1 MQLTLRYD
9 LMPYV
14 GILSSGIAGRARNP
28 AYISSSN
35 ITSGVSSAGEWD
47 LEVPKVRAAGV

>member
-9 LMPYV
+9 IMPYV
-14 GILSSGIAGRARNP
+14 GILSSGVAGRARNP
-28 AYISSSN
+28 AYVRN
-35 ITSGVSSAGEWD
+35 NLTSIAEGEWD